1 MTASITYRRKLLF
14 VRGRTAQPSRT
25 AIMGLLR
32 GLARKRP
39 IVLAM
44 DAALVASLNLGASEV
59 APAIAALAGCL
70 LSYLAY
76 KLFYRPDF
84 GMPVRR
90 RLLARRIR
98 FRRDQFADA
107 PMWWSDLQIQRAIS
121 GHWKRSLR
129 DTVTRPGPP
138 VAELTGH
145 PPAASA
151 WSEPGTDHRR
161 VGR

>member
-1 MTASITYRRKLLF
+1 MA
-14 VRGRTAQPSRT
+14 
-25 AIMGLLR
+25 
-32 GLARKRP
+32 
-39 IVLAM
+39 
-44 DAALVASLNLGASEV
+44 AALVASLNLGAGEV
-59 APAIAALAGCL
+59 APAIAVLAGCL
-70 LSYLAY
+70 VSYLAY

-107 PMWWSDLQIQRAIS
+107 PMWWSDLQIQRAIR

-129 DTVTRPGPP
+129 DTVARPGPP

-151 WSEPGTDHRR
+151 GSEPSPDHHRVRR
-161 VGR
+161 